1 MFDWN
6 LYFNAFLVML
16 AVAASAWVLSV
27 FIRNVSIVDSLWSL
41 FFAVAA
47 IVYATSVDA
56 MSVKAQL
63 VVALVL
69 IWSLRLSIYI
79 TARNWGEGEDYRY
92 QAIRRRNDPGF
103 AIKSLYIV
111 FGLQAVLAWIISLP
125 LQPAI
130 LSSADLGA
138 VDLVATVL
146 WIVGF
151 AFEAGG
157 DYQLSQFRKDPAN
170 VGKVL
175 DSGFWK
181 YTRHPNYFGDCCV
194 WWAYFLFAVPA
205 GGWWTIIAPLA
216 MTTLLLKVSGVSLL
230 EKTITS
236 RRPEYADYQ
245 KRTSAFFPRPPKSA
259 GAE

>member
-16 AVAASAWVLSV
+16 AVAGSAWVLSV

-47 IVYATSVDA
+47 IVYATSVEA
-56 MSVKAQL
+56 LTVKGQL
-63 VVALVL
+63 VVVLVL

-79 TARNWGEGEDYRY
+79 TVRNWGEGEDYRY

-111 FGLQAVLAWIISLP
+111 FGLQAVLALIISLP

-130 LSSADLGA
+130 LSSADLGT
-138 VDLVATVL
+138 VDLVAVAL
-146 WIVGF
+146 WLVGF

-157 DYQLSQFRKDPAN
+157 DYQLSKFRKDPAN

-205 GGWWTIIAPLA
+205 GGWWTIVAPIL

-236 RRPEYADYQ
+236 RRPEYAAYQ
-245 KRTSAFFPRPPKSA
+245 QRTSAFFPRPPKRS
-259 GAE
+259 GE